1 MNNLWFSFSTSFFA
15 GISTILGTIL
25 IFLPIKKEHINEF
38 ITFSLA
44 FSISVMIGISVFD
57 LLPDSIIKISEVYSY
72 ISIVIIIILFLFS
85 YILVKII
92 NSYLK
97 KYENNLYKLG
107 ILSMITL
114 IIHNLPEG
122 ILTFLSSYS
131 DPKLGIKLAIAITMH
146 NIPEGIA
153 ISVPIYYATKSRKKA
168 FFHSA
173 ISGLAEPFGALLAY
187 LFLAKYINEIM
198 IAFIL
203 IIVAG
208 LMITLAIE
216 QMFPECLKYHKT
228 KYLNI
233 GLISGVVAVIICL
246 LL

>member
-1 MNNLWFSFSTSFFA
+1 MLSLSRIK
-15 GISTILGTIL
+15 GIT
-25 IFLPIKKEHINEF
+25 N
-38 ITFSLA
+38 A
-44 FSISVMIGISVFD
+44 
-57 LLPDSIIKISEVYSY
+57 
-72 ISIVIIIILFLFS
+72 ISINSNNILPPPLEEDVERE
-85 YILVKII
+85 LV
-92 NSYLK
+92 LK
-97 KYENNLYKLG
+97 SKEGDLEARN
-107 ILSMITL
+107 TL

-131 DPKLGIKLAIAITMH
+131 NPKLGIKLAIAITMH

-233 GLISGVVAVIICL
+233 GLISGVVAVLICL

>member
-15 GISTILGTIL
+15 GISTMIGAIL
-25 IFLPIKKEHINEF
+25 IFLPIKKERINEF
-38 ITFSLA
+38 ITFCLA
-44 FSISVMIGISVFD
+44 FSISIMIGISIFD
-57 LLPDSIIKISEVYSY
+57 LLPDSIIKISY
-72 ISIVIIIILFLFS
+72 IYGYLSFLIILILFILS
-85 YILVKII
+85 YFFVKII
-92 NSYLK
+92 NRYLK

-114 IIHNLPEG
+114 IIHNFPEG

-131 DPKLGIKLAIAITMH
+131 DPKLGIKLAFAITMH

-153 ISVPIYYATKSRKKA
+153 ISVPIYYATNSRKKA
-168 FFHSA
+168 ILHSA
-173 ISGLAEPFGALLAY
+173 LSGLAEPFGALLAY
-187 LFLAKYINEIM
+187 LFLAKYINETM
-198 IAFIL
+198 ISFIL

-216 QMFPECLKYHKT
+216 QMLPECLKYNKS

-233 GLISGVVAVIICL
+233 GLVSGVVIVLICFL
-246 LL
+246 I